1 MRLTN
6 ARAYKIIK
14 SERQVAYYES
24 KNVESRKRLYVEKLA
39 ELSGVNYMKIHY
51 IERGK
56 VDAKNIRLETALK
69 LSRALN
75 CRPEEL
81 LDEVSSHACL

>member
-1 MRLTN
+1 MSLKTL
-6 ARAYKIIK
+6 RAGRGYTLK
-14 SERQVAYYES
+14 
-24 KNVESRKRLYVEKLA
+24 KLA

-51 IERGK
+51 IEHGK

-69 LSRALN
+69 LARALN